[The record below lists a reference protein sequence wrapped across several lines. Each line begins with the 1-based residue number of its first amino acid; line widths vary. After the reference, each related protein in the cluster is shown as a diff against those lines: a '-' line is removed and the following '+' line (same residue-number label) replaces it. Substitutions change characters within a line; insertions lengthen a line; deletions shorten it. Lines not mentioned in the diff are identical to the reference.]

1 MEKQI
6 RDIIS
11 YYCGGTHENKQIATK
26 QILDLFNVSKRY
38 SLNYLDRNGKEQ
50 KVKLWAESEDKALD
64 KLGETEPKAT
74 YIFISKI

>member
-6 RDIIS
+6 REIIS
-11 YYCGGTHENKQIATK
+11 YHCGGTHEGKQKATE
-26 QILDLFNVSKRY
+26 QILNLFNVSKRY
-38 SLNYLDRNGKEQ
+38 SLDYLDGNGIEQ
-50 KVKLWAESEDKALD
+50 KVKLWAENQDKALD